1 MHDLNDSGFTYIM
14 SYEIK
19 RSLEYYISQGEN
31 LLKELRSE
39 KLQQKNIQTNLGRSL
54 LVEGVKY
61 FTADIF
67 SG

>member
-1 MHDLNDSGFTYIM
+1 M